1 MAEPHANTNGALLD
15 VCGIETSYGL
25 SRVLFG
31 VSLSVK
37 PGEMVSL
44 LGRNGMGKTTTVRSI
59 MGLTRAMAGTIRF
72 AGAEIRDLPSY
83 RIAKLGLGL
92 VPEGRQVF
100 PNLSTRENL
109 IATAANRTG
118 AAEPWTLDK
127 VFALFPRLA
136 ARAASMANLL
146 SGGEQQMLAIGRA
159 LMTNP
164 RLLILDE
171 ATEGLAPL
179 IRDEIWRCL
188 EALRAGGQSILVI
201 DKNVDALTRIAD
213 RHIIIERGRVMWTG
227 SSAELKAAADIQHR
241 YLGI

>member
-1 MAEPHANTNGALLD
+1 MPETLSPVLELRD
-15 VCGIETSYGL
+15 VETSYGL

-31 VSLSVK
+31 ISFTI
-37 PGEMVSL
+37 GRGQMVSL

-59 MGLTRAMAGTIRF
+59 MGLTPSAAGSIRF
-72 AGAEIRDLPSY
+72 DGAEIRGLPAY
-83 RIAKLGLGL
+83 RIAKYGIGL

-100 PNLSTRENL
+100 PNLTARENL
-109 IATAANRTG
+109 IATAANYGG
-118 AAEPWTLDK
+118 AKEPWTLEK
-127 VFALFPRLA
+127 VLALFPLLA
-136 ARAASMANLL
+136 ERAGGMAGSL

-179 IRDEIWRCL
+179 VRDEIWRSL
-188 EALRAGGQSILVI
+188 ERLRAGGQSILVI
-201 DKNVDALTRIAD
+201 DKNVKALTRIAD
-213 RHIIIERGRVMWTG
+213 RHYIIERGRVVWDGT
-227 SSAELKAAADIQHR
+227 SQELAKASAIQQR